1 MTKYMEALQRQFIAE
16 IAKNNMEYYRAAP
29 EKVINGLP
37 KDSITLVK
45 DSMWSIRK
53 EYGCKAT
60 VKVTFKVGDDELCG
74 GFYEEVTSSIQSV
87 DKKTGIRKTNYHEVA
102 DKIEVTCNVLKETLM
117 EELARQ
123 DKFNLLH
130 NYSPKDDDGIIRM
143 KDEIKHLIN

>member
-16 IAKNNMEYYRAAP
+16 IAKNNMEYYRVAP
-29 EKVINGLP
+29 EKVINSLP
-37 KDSITLVK
+37 IDLITLVK

-60 VKVTFKVGDDELCG
+60 VKVTFKVGDGELCG

-87 DKKTGIRKTNYHEVA
+87 SRTGIRKTNYSEVA
-102 DKIEVTCNVLKETLM
+102 DKIEVACNVLKETLM
-117 EELARQ
+117 EQLARQ
-123 DKFNLLH
+123 EKTNLLQ
-130 NYSPKDDDGIIRM
+130 NYSPKDDDDIIRM